1 MSTARARGSWVVAA
15 LAVVALTACSS
26 SGDSASD
33 TKPGTP
39 ADTVVTTG
47 PLDTVEPATTVAG
60 SATGATDG
68 TTQPVATPGLNPAP
82 FSFAS
87 ALAGTLQLDQALQDY
102 PSYTKVADAS
112 GKLSAEVPA
121 VWDSISAA
129 PLKTAGNTVIT
140 QITASTNRDE
150 LGQFPGTAG
159 IFIAS
164 VPDMT
169 QDEAAKNMGVG
180 GNNCTD
186 GGFVNFDDGTNTG
199 VYRVQTNCD
208 GSTNTSV
215 SVAFSPKDG
224 SRPVASL
231 YVKMFTQADLA
242 ALDHAYATYRFAK

>member
-1 MSTARARGSWVVAA
+1 MSMARVRGSWVVAA
-15 LAVVALTACSS
+15 LALAALTACSS
-26 SGDSASD
+26 SGDSA
-33 TKPGTP
+33 TGTNPGTA
-39 ADTVVTTG
+39 ADTVATTG
-47 PLDTVEPATTVAG
+47 PPDTAVATSSPT
-60 SATGATDG
+60 ATGPDTR
-68 TTQPVATPGLNPAP
+68 PVATPSPNPAP

-87 ALAGTLQLDQALQDY
+87 ALASTLTLDQGLADY
-102 PSYTKVADAS
+102 PEYTRATDAS
-112 GKLSAEVPA
+112 GKLSAEIPR
-121 VWDSISAA
+121 VWDSISSA

-159 IFIAS
+159 IFIAA

-180 GNNCTD
+180 GNKCTD

-215 SVAFSPKDG
+215 SVAFSRKDG
-224 SRPVASL
+224 SSPVGSL

-242 ALDHAYATYRFAK
+242 ALDHAYATYEFAK